1 MTTDRTILPF
11 VKGSDTSRAAADAMR
26 RHAPTLRQKVYDY
39 IVSRGDYGAT
49 DDEIAVSLELR
60 HQTASP
66 RRRGLVIMGAV
77 YATEERRPTRSG
89 QTATVWRAVP
99 GLDVRKP
106 QGRPP
111 KGEGETRSV
120 KMAVYLTQGQSQ
132 SLKQLAKETER
143 TKAEMAR
150 KLIEVGYQKYVEGM
164 EGQRGEW
171 L

>member
-11 VKGSDTSRAAADAMR
+11 VKGSDTSRAAAE
-26 RHAPTLRQKVYDY
+26 KVYDY

-111 KGEGETRSV
+111 KGEGGVSHPRPEPESEAAGERDRENQGRDGPETHRGGVSKICRGDGRPTRRV
-120 KMAVYLTQGQSQ
+120 V
-132 SLKQLAKETER
+132 
-143 TKAEMAR
+143 
-150 KLIEVGYQKYVEGM
+150 IE
-164 EGQRGEW
+164 
-171 L
+171 